1 MTVLDQFRLDGEVAL
16 VTGAASGIGEAYA
29 EAMAEAGADVALADI
44 DTSGLAETAEQLR
57 AETEAAVLSIETDVT
72 AADDVERMVERTVD
86 ELGGLDV
93 CFANAGISGLGN
105 KITNVS
111 LEDWREVN
119 EVNLDGVFLTTREA
133 GAVME
138 KQGHGRLV
146 VTASMLSF
154 VAEPAIGIGPY
165 VASKGGVKQLTKQLA
180 AELAPTVR
188 VNAVCP
194 GYVRTSIGHGLLTET
209 AAESP
214 AVEDLH
220 DEIAGR
226 TPLGRFAEPKE
237 LKGIALYLASE
248 ASSYCTVSTF
258 VIDGGWTAI

>member
-1 MTVLDQFRLDGEVAL
+1 MTVLDQFRVDGDVAL
-16 VTGAASGIGEAYA
+16 VTGGASGIGEAYA
-29 EAMAEAGADVALADI
+29 EAMAEGGADVAIADI
-44 DTSGLAETAEQLR
+44 DASGLADTADRLR
-57 AETEAAVLSIETDVT
+57 AETDAEILPIEADVT
-72 AADDVERMVERTVD
+72 EEADAERMVEGTVD

-111 LEDWREVN
+111 LSDWREIN
-119 EVNLDGVFLTTREA
+119 GVNLDGVFLTTREA
-133 GAVME
+133 GSVME
-138 KQGHGRLV
+138 EQGHGRIV

-165 VASKGGVKQLTKQLA
+165 VASKGGAKQLTKQLA
-180 AELAPTVR
+180 AELAPDVR

-220 DEIAGR
+220 DEIEGR
-226 TPLGRFAEPKE
+226 TPLGRFAEPSE

-248 ASSYCTVSTF
+248 ASSYCTGSTF
-258 VIDGGWTAI
+258 VVDGGWTAI

>member
-1 MTVLDQFRLDGEVAL
+1 MTVLDQFRVDGEVAL
-16 VTGAASGIGEAYA
+16 ITGAASGIGAAYA
-29 EAMAEAGADVALADI
+29 EAMAEAGADVALADV
-44 DTSGLAETAEQLR
+44 DTSGLDETAEALR
-57 AETEAAVLSIETDVT
+57 TETDATVLAIEADVT
-72 AADDVERMVERTVD
+72 EEEDVERMVARTVD

-105 KITNVS
+105 KLTNVS
-111 LEDWREVN
+111 LEDWREIN
-119 EVNLDGVFLTTREA
+119 GVNLDGVFLTTREA
-133 GAVME
+133 GAVMAE
-138 KQGHGRLV
+138 QGHGRLV

-165 VASKGGVKQLTKQLA
+165 VASKGGAKQLTKQLA
-180 AELAPTVR
+180 AELAPDVR

-220 DEIAGR
+220 DEIEGR
-226 TPLGRFAEPKE
+226 TPLGRFAEPAE

-248 ASSYCTVSTF
+248 ASSYCTGSAF
-258 VIDGGWTAI
+258 VVDGGWTAI

>member
-1 MTVLDQFRLDGEVAL
+1 MTVLDQFRVDGDVAL
-16 VTGAASGIGEAYA
+16 VTGAASGIGAAYA

-44 DTSGLAETAEQLR
+44 DESGLA
-57 AETEAAVLSIETDVT
+57 DT
-72 AADDVERMVERTVD
+72 AADLRAATDATVLPIEADVTEEADCERMVERTVD
-86 ELGGLDV
+86 ELGGLDA

-105 KITNVS
+105 KLTNVS
-111 LEDWREVN
+111 LEDWREIN
-119 EVNLDGVFLTTREA
+119 GVNLDGVFLTTKAA
-133 GAVME
+133 GTVME
-138 KQGHGRLV
+138 EQGHGRLV

-165 VASKGGVKQLTKQLA
+165 VASKGGAKQLTKQLA
-180 AELAPTVR
+180 AELAPAVR

-194 GYVRTSIGHGLLTET
+194 GYVRTSIGHGLLSET

-220 DEIAGR
+220 DQIEDR
-226 TPLGRFAEPKE
+226 TPLGRFAQPAE

-248 ASSYCTVSTF
+248 ASSYCTGSTF
-258 VIDGGWTAI
+258 VVDGGWTAI